1 MQFFFINV
9 ILGKYMH
16 ILLAEKKEYSYSTK
30 MFYKISFDFPLL
42 SIYAGLAENFFI
54 KMKV

>member
-42 SIYAGLAENFFI
+42 SIYAGLAENFFLN
-54 KMKV
+54 KKV